1 MRHHILRAAVALLV
15 VSSISALGQAPPPP
29 TTRET
34 REANDTLKARGL
46 SRAGSLYLLEADLK
60 LQDDLEAVGRAR
72 MELSKNRR
80 KRADIQQAIQRAEKS
95 ARQWAQER
103 ADLMQR
109 MKGTGDA
116 RKYNELVAEVN
127 LRGDWIQDA
136 AKAVAQREQELRET
150 SDSPDDY
157 ITQVLAMSDRI
168 EETAK
173 KYEALAADDSVKAA
187 LAKINEGTT
196 SKLRLGPSGRFVQ
209 ELPRRRKDRA
219 AIQSA
224 EIKLQLGGGVP
235 QAEVT
240 LNGKVKQV
248 MVVDS
253 GASLVTITAEVASAL
268 GVVPGADD
276 PSIKLRAANGKEM
289 DAKLVF
295 LKSVQLAQFTV
306 ENVECAVL
314 PAEMQDAPCLLGGT
328 FLRHFAYKMD
338 LAAGTL
344 HMSQLQ
350 EATPATPK
358 RPQR

>member
-1 MRHHILRAAVALLV
+1 MKHHILRAMVVLLV
-15 VSSISALGQAPPPP
+15 VSSVSVVGQTLP

-34 REANDTLKARGL
+34 REANDVLKAQGL
-46 SRAGSLYLLEADLK
+46 TRAGAMYLLEADLK
-60 LQDDLEAVGRAR
+60 LQDDLEAVGRTR
-72 MELSKNRR
+72 MELAKNRR
-80 KRADIQQAIQRAEKS
+80 KRAEIQQVIQRAENS
-95 ARQWAQER
+95 ARQWAKER
-103 ADLMQR
+103 ADLMRR
-109 MKGTGDA
+109 MQSAGDV
-116 RKYNELVAEVN
+116 RKYNELVGEMN
-127 LRGDWIQDA
+127 LRGDWIKEA
-136 AKAVAQREQELRET
+136 ELAVTQREQELRAT

-157 ITQVLAMSDRI
+157 ITQVLAVSDKI

-187 LAKINEGTT
+187 LAKVNAGATT
-196 SKLRLGPSGRFVQ
+196 KLRLGPSGRFVQ

-224 EIKLQLGGGVP
+224 EIKLRLGEGVP

-253 GASLVTITAEVASAL
+253 GASIVTITADVASAL
-268 GVVPGADD
+268 GVVPAAGD

-289 DAKLVF
+289 EAKLVF
-295 LKSVQLAQFTV
+295 LKSIQLAQFTV

-314 PAEMQDAPCLLGGT
+314 PASAKDAPCLLGGT

-350 EATPATPK
+350 EATPAAPK
-358 RPQR
+358 RTER